1 MNANPEMRTL
11 IVMVLTLLLTT
22 SLSAC
27 TQSARENALD
37 RWCDSSDRCDR
48 VDRETGAPASN
59 SDYCT
64 GSPHCRAQRN

>member
-1 MNANPEMRTL
+1 MRTVVVIAL
-11 IVMVLTLLLTT
+11 ALL
-22 SLSAC
+22 LSAC
-27 TQSARENALD
+27 TQSARERTLD

-59 SDYCT
+59 TDYCT